1 MNPPRISELFQALLP
16 PAAAT
21 AELAGTGDPA
31 LLLGGERLLVRQAT
45 PLRAA
50 EFAAG
55 RICARHAA
63 ARFGVVDCPIG
74 VREDRRACWPELL
87 TGSITHTDGFCAA
100 AVGERRR
107 FRAIGIDAERIGA
120 VSPDLWSQWLLPEE
134 ADWLDRLPR
143 SVQATVATLLFSA
156 KEAFYKCQYEVTQQW
171 LEFRDVCLDFDGRH
185 LERNSFAVRPVGGV
199 RLLEP
204 GSGPVIVR
212 YAITRELVL
221 TAVTLSAH

>member
-1 MNPPRISELFQALLP
+1 MNPPRMSELFQALLP
-16 PAAAT
+16 PAVAV

-31 LLLGGERLLVRQAT
+31 LLLDGERPAGPAT

-74 VREDRRACWPELL
+74 VRDDRRARWPELL

-120 VSPDLWSQWLLPEE
+120 VSREDWSQVLLREE
-134 ADWLDRLPR
+134 VDWLERLPR
-143 SVQATVATLLFSA
+143 AIHATVATLLFSA

-171 LEFRDVCLDFDGRH
+171 LEFGDVALDLGGRH
-185 LERNSFAVRPVGGV
+185 LERNSFAVRPVGDV
-199 RLLEP
+199 RLLEQ
-204 GSGPVIVR
+204 GGGPVIVR
-212 YAITRELVL
+212 YAVTRERVL